1 MVDFTIL
8 KFISDL
14 QQQEGERL
22 TWSTHTHTLR
32 YTLITIAIISIILIA
47 LGLFYFYGQPS
58 ESLP

>member
-1 MVDFTIL
+1 MVDFIIL

-22 TWSTHTHTLR
+22 TWSTHTLR